1 VKYVYKFAHLA
12 DCHLGAHRYTELK
25 RLEVESFKGAI
36 KRSCKRGVDFI
47 IISGDL
53 FHSNIPNMEVVK
65 EVAKILKGLK
75 EEEIPVYTCYGS
87 HDYSPTRTSM
97 IDVLESAGLL
107 KRVDRIRPEENRY
120 VLDFTSDP
128 VTGAK
133 LTGISARKMNME
145 IEQFKYLDRA
155 SIESEEGF
163 KIFLF
168 HSAITE
174 FKPAYLSEM
183 ESIPLS
189 LFPRGFDYYGGGH
202 LHEKIEKHVEDHGW
216 IVYPGPLFG
225 SYATDLEANAKGK
238 KRGFYIVEFDDT
250 VQDVSFLPLDLVE
263 YAYFEYNVTG
273 KSSQEAMDDIISD
286 LQFSDVDDKIVMVKI
301 RGELSSGKTADIDPI
316 RIRDLL
322 VDRGALHVN
331 INRHGLRRRE
341 RRRIRVRMED
351 VPQVEKSL
359 FRENR
364 ENLDVLRECDVDVA
378 MELLAV
384 LRRARKPNE
393 RKVDYEDGMFK
404 DALRVLSI
412 EKFLGD
418 LL

>member
-1 VKYVYKFAHLA
+1 MYKFAHLA

-25 RLEVESFKGAI
+25 RIELESFKEAI
-36 KRSCKRGVDFI
+36 KESVNSKVDFI
-47 IISGDL
+47 VISGDF

-65 EVAKILKGLK
+65 EAAKVLKDLK
-75 EEEIPVYTCYGS
+75 EAEIPVYVCYGS

-97 IDVLESAGLL
+97 IDVLESADLL
-107 KRVDRIRPEENRY
+107 KRVDNIRRGEEGY
-120 VLDFTSDP
+120 ILDFIRDP

-133 LTGISARKMNME
+133 LTGISARRMSME
-145 IEQFKYLDRA
+145 KEQFKYLNKEPL
-155 SIESEEGF
+155 ESEKGF

-174 FKPAYLSEM
+174 LKPARLSEM

-189 LFPRGFDYYGGGH
+189 LFPRGFDYYAGGH
-202 LHEKIEKHVEDHGW
+202 LHEKIEKYEKDYGL
-216 IVYPGPLFG
+216 IVYPGPLLG

-238 KRGFYIVEFDDT
+238 KQRGFYIIEFDDT
-250 VQDVSFLPLDLVE
+250 IKNASFLPLDLVE
-263 YAYFEYNVTG
+263 YAYFPYDVTG
-273 KSSQEAMDDIISD
+273 KSSQEAMDDIISE
-286 LQFSDVDDKIVMVKI
+286 LQVYDVDGKVVMVKI
-301 RGELSSGKTADIDPI
+301 WGELSSGKTAEIDPL

-322 VDRGALHVN
+322 VEMGALHVN

-341 RRRIRVRMED
+341 RQRIRIKVENI
-351 VPQVEKSL
+351 PQVERSL
-359 FRENR
+359 FKENR

-378 MELLAV
+378 MELLDA
-384 LRRARKPNE
+384 LRRDRKPNE
-393 RKVDYEDGMFK
+393 RKVDYEDGLFR

-412 EKFLGD
+412 DKSLGG

>member
-1 VKYVYKFAHLA
+1 MYKFAHLA

-25 RLEVESFKGAI
+25 RIELESFKEAI
-36 KRSCKRGVDFI
+36 KESVNLKVDFI
-47 IISGDL
+47 VISGDF

-65 EVAKILKGLK
+65 EAAKVLKDLK
-75 EEEIPVYTCYGS
+75 EAEIPVYVCYGS

-107 KRVDRIRPEENRY
+107 KRVDNIRRGEEGY
-120 VLDFTSDP
+120 TLDFIRDP

-133 LTGISARKMNME
+133 LTGISARRMGME
-145 IEQFKYLDRA
+145 REQFKYLNKEPL
-155 SIESEEGF
+155 ESEKGF

-174 FKPAYLSEM
+174 LKPAYFSEM

-189 LFPRGFDYYGGGH
+189 LFPRGFDYYAGGH
-202 LHEKIEKHVEDHGW
+202 LHEKIEKYEEDYGI
-216 IVYPGPLFG
+216 IVYPGPLLG
-225 SYATDLEANAKGK
+225 SYATDLEANANGE
-238 KRGFYIVEFDDT
+238 KRGFYIIEFDDT
-250 VQDVSFLPLDLVE
+250 IKNASFLPLDLVE
-263 YAYFEYNVTG
+263 YAYFPYDVTG
-273 KSSQEAMDDIISD
+273 KSSQEAMDDIISE
-286 LQFSDVDDKIVMVKI
+286 LQGRDVDGKVVMVKI
-301 RGELSSGKTADIDPI
+301 CGELSSGKTAEIDPL

-322 VDRGALHVN
+322 VEMGALHVN

-341 RRRIRVRMED
+341 RRRIRIKVENI
-351 VPQVEKSL
+351 PQVERSL
-359 FRENR
+359 FKENR

-378 MELLAV
+378 MELLDT
-384 LRRARKPNE
+384 LRRDRKPNE
-393 RKVDYEDGMFK
+393 RKVDYEDGLFR

-412 EKFLGD
+412 DKSLGG

>member
-1 VKYVYKFAHLA
+1 MYKFAHLA

-25 RLEVESFKGAI
+25 NIEIESFRRAI
-36 KRSCKRGVDFI
+36 KKSIDSKVDFI

-75 EEEIPVYTCYGS
+75 EAGIPVYVCYGS

-107 KRVDRIRPEENRY
+107 KKVDRIRQGKKGY
-120 VLDFTSDP
+120 TLDFTVDP
-128 VTGAK
+128 RTGAK
-133 LTGISARKMNME
+133 LTGISARRMSME
-145 IEQFKYLDRA
+145 IEQFRHLDKSPLEA
-155 SIESEEGF
+155 EEGF

-174 FKPAYLSEM
+174 FKPAHLSEM
-183 ESIPLS
+183 ESIPLN
-189 LFPRGFDYYGGGH
+189 LFPQGFDYYAGGH
-202 LHEKIEKHVEDHGW
+202 LHERIEKYEEDYGL

-238 KRGFYIVEFDDT
+238 ERGFYIIEFDDT
-250 VQDVSFLPLDLVE
+250 IQSASFLPLDLVE
-263 YAYFEYNVTG
+263 YAYFEYDVTG
-273 KSSQEAMDDIISD
+273 KSSHEAMDDIISK
-286 LQFSDVDDKIVMVKI
+286 LQVYDVEDKLVMVKI
-301 RGELSSGKTADIDPI
+301 LGELSSGKTADIDPL

-322 VDRGALHVN
+322 IGMGALHVN
-331 INRHGLRRRE
+331 INRHGLRRSE
-341 RRRIRVRMED
+341 RRKIRIRVED

-359 FRENR
+359 FKENR
-364 ENLDVLRECDVDVA
+364 EDLDILRECDVDVA

-384 LRRARKPNE
+384 LRRDREPNE
-393 RKVDYEDGMFK
+393 RRIDYEEGMFK
-404 DALRVLSI
+404 DAIRVLSLD
-412 EKFLGD
+412 KSLGD

>member
-1 VKYVYKFAHLA
+1 MYKFAHLA
-12 DCHLGAHRYTELK
+12 DCHLGAHRYEELK
-25 RLEVESFKGAI
+25 RLEVKSFKEAI
-36 KRSCKRGVDFI
+36 KKSIHEKVDFI

-53 FHSNIPNMEVVK
+53 FHSNIPNMKVVK
-65 EVAKILKGLK
+65 EVAKILKNLK
-75 EEEIPVYTCYGS
+75 EAEIPVYVCYGS

-107 KRVDRIRPEENRY
+107 ERVDRIHYREGKY
-120 VLDFTSDP
+120 ALDFTVDP
-128 VTGAK
+128 ATGAK
-133 LTGISARKMNME
+133 LTGISARRMSME
-145 IEQFKYLDRA
+145 IEQFQHLNKDLMEA
-155 SIESEEGF
+155 EEGF

-174 FKPAYLSEM
+174 LKPAYLSGM
-183 ESIPLS
+183 ESIPLN
-189 LFPRGFDYYGGGH
+189 LFPQGFNYYAGGH
-202 LHEKIEKHVEDHGW
+202 LHERIERHEKEYGW

-250 VQDVSFLPLDLVE
+250 VQSRRFLPLDLVE
-263 YAYFEYNVTG
+263 YAYFEYDVTG
-273 KSSQEAMDDIISD
+273 KSSQEAMDDIISK
-286 LQFSDVDDKIVMVKI
+286 LQVYDVDDKVVMVKI
-301 RGELSSGKTADIDPI
+301 LGELSSGKTADIDPS
-316 RIRDLL
+316 RIRALL
-322 VDRGALHVN
+322 MEMGASHVN

-341 RRRIRVRMED
+341 RRRIKVRVEN

-384 LRRARKPNE
+384 LRRGRKPNE
-393 RKVDYEDGMFK
+393 RKVDYEDGMFH
-404 DALRVLSI
+404 DALRVLSLD
-412 EKFLGD
+412 KSLGD